1 MLLNLLGLGALVF
14 LAYVFFT
21 LFLQIGALPSPRR

>member
-14 LAYVFFT
+14 LAYVFFS
-21 LFLQIGALPSPRR
+21 LFLKSVRSRHLAA